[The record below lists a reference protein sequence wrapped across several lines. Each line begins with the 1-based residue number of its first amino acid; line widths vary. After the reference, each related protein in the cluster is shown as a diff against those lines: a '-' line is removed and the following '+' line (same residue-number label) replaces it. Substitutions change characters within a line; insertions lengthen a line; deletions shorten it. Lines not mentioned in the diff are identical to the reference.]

1 MYLLFIS
8 KNNLEVF
15 KNKQKVSEISWTPE
29 NLTQNLLRLKTTFS
43 KKFRVI
49 LADDFISVTSL
60 LLTPKEAKKRSSIQA
75 KFQPT
80 VGEDLS
86 QTTWDYKIVAHQNGQ
101 RLVQLIY
108 VSKKFF
114 DVFRTAVNSAKIK
127 VDLLESFSTTISRF
141 LPAKKL
147 IFLHYQDLVVLVFNQ
162 TPIFSQVL
170 KKKLTQ
176 EDIDHIFTYSKQC
189 FQVLPQQILFAPTG
203 DIAFN
208 QFDFGNLQPEYTS
221 VDPLKGII
229 HSVNKIGTDSNT
241 TRLEVPRKKEP
252 TAIPQSQINSEN
264 SFPKWILLIPTIL
277 LIITGFVVFGPK
289 SNNQSQINPSV
300 SVTPTITSVPTP
312 TPIDVSG
319 FKIKVLNG
327 TGTAGQASEIVKLLA
342 TKNFTVA
349 KTGNAANYDFTQTQI
364 EIKKSVSQNVVD
376 LLTQA
381 LGSDFSPKIS
391 TKSLADT
398 SEFDIIITTG
408 K

>member
-80 VGEDLS
+80 ISEDLS

-162 TPIFSQVL
+162 TPIYSQVL

-229 HSVNKIGTDSNT
+229 HSANKIGTDSTT
-241 TRLEVPRKKEP
+241 TRLEVPQKKVE
-252 TAIPQSQINSEN
+252 S

-289 SNNQSQINPSV
+289 STNQTQINPAI
-300 SVTPTITSVPTP
+300 SVTPTITSIPTP

-327 TGTAGQASEIVKLLA
+327 TGTAGQAGEIVKLLE
-342 TKNFTVA
+342 TKKFIVA
-349 KTGNAANYDFTQTQI
+349 KTGNAANYDFTQTQV
-364 EIKKSVSQNVVD
+364 EIKKSISQNVVD

-391 TKSLADT
+391 AKSLADT

>member
-29 NLTQNLLRLKTTFS
+29 NLSQNLLRLKTTFS

-60 LLTPKEAKKRSSIQA
+60 LLTPKEAKKRAFVQA

-80 VGEDLS
+80 ITEDLS

-114 DVFRTAVNSAKIK
+114 DIFRTAVNTAKIK

-162 TPIFSQVL
+162 TPIYSQIL

-176 EDIDHIFTYSKQC
+176 EDIDRIFTYSKQC

-229 HSVNKIGTDSNT
+229 HSANKIGTDSTT
-241 TRLEVPRKKEP
+241 TRLEVPQKKEP
-252 TAIPQSQINSEN
+252 IITQTQINSES
-264 SFPKWILLIPTIL
+264 SFPKWILLIPTVL
-277 LIITGFVVFGPK
+277 LIITGFVVFSPK
-289 SNNQSQINPSV
+289 SNNRSQINPSI
-300 SVTPTITSVPTP
+300 SVTPTITSAPTP
-312 TPIDVSG
+312 TPIDVSS

-327 TGTAGQASEIVKLLA
+327 TGIAGQASETVKLLENQ
-342 TKNFTVA
+342 NFTVQN
-349 KTGNAANYDFTQTQI
+349 TGNAASYGFTQTQI
-364 EIKKSVSQNVVD
+364 ETKKTVPQEVIK
-376 LLTQA
+376 LLTSA
-381 LGSDFSPKIS
+381 LTVDSPPKIS
-391 TKSLADT
+391 AKNLPDT
-398 SEFDIIITTG
+398 SEVDIIITTG

>member
-43 KKFRVI
+43 KRFRVI
-49 LADDFISVTSL
+49 LSDEFISVTSL
-60 LLTPKEAKKRSSIQA
+60 LLTPKEAKKRVSIQA

-80 VGEDLS
+80 ISEDLS

-114 DVFRTAVNSAKIK
+114 DIFRTAVNSTKIK
-127 VDLLESFSTTISRF
+127 IDLLESFSTTISRF

-162 TPIFSQVL
+162 TPIYSQVL

-176 EDIDHIFTYSKQC
+176 EDVDRIFTYSKQC

-229 HSVNKIGTDSNT
+229 HSANKVGTDSTT
-241 TRLEVPRKKEP
+241 TRLEVPQNKE
-252 TAIPQSQINSEN
+252 TNTVQTQFSSEN
-264 SFPKWILLIPTIL
+264 NFPKWILLIPTIL
-277 LIITGFVVFGPK
+277 LIITGFVIFSPK
-289 SNNQSQINPSV
+289 SNNQSQINPSI
-300 SVTPTITSVPTP
+300 SVTPTITSIPTP

-327 TGTAGQASEIVKLLA
+327 TGIAGQASETVKLLEN
-342 TKNFTVA
+342 KNFTVQN
-349 KTGNAANYDFTQTQI
+349 TGNAASYDFTQTQI
-364 EIKKSVSQNVVD
+364 ETKKTVPQEVIK
-376 LLTQA
+376 LLTNA
-381 LGSDFSPKIS
+381 LTVDSSPKIS
-391 TKSLADT
+391 AKNLPDT
-398 SEFDIIITTG
+398 SEVDIIITTG

>member
-15 KNKQKVSEISWTPE
+15 KNKQKVSEVSWTPE

-49 LADDFISVTSL
+49 LSDDFINVTSL
-60 LLTPKEAKKRSSIQA
+60 LLTPKEAKKRSTIQS
-75 KFQPT
+75 KFQPV

-86 QTTWDYKIVAHQNGQ
+86 QTTWDYKIVARQNGQ
-101 RLVQLIY
+101 CLVQFIY

-114 DVFRTAVNSAKIK
+114 DVFRTAINSAKIK

-162 TPIFSQVL
+162 TPIYSQVL

-176 EDIDHIFTYSKQC
+176 EDIDRIFTYSKQC

-229 HSVNKIGTDSNT
+229 HSANKIGIDSTT
-241 TRLEVPRKKEP
+241 TRLEL
-252 TAIPQSQINSEN
+252 PQTSEN
-264 SFPKWILLIPTIL
+264 SFPKWILLIPAIL
-277 LIITGFVVFGPK
+277 LIITGFVIFSPK
-289 SNNQSQINPSV
+289 SNNQSQINPSI
-300 SVTPTITSVPTP
+300 SVTPTITQAPTP

-327 TGTAGQASEIVKLLA
+327 TGTAGQANEIVKLLE
-342 TKNFTVA
+342 TKKFTVT
-349 KTGNAANYDFTQTQI
+349 KTGNAANYNFTQTQV
-364 EIKKSVSQNVVD
+364 EIKKTVSQDIVSI
-376 LLTQA
+376 LTEA
-381 LGSDFSPKIS
+381 LGNDFSPKIS
-391 TKSLADT
+391 DKSLSDT

>member
-15 KNKQKVSEISWTPE
+15 KNKQKVSEISWTTE

-60 LLTPKEAKKRSSIQA
+60 LLAQKEAKKRTSIQA

-80 VGEDLS
+80 ISEDLS

-101 RLVQLIY
+101 SLVQLIY

-114 DVFRTAVNSAKIK
+114 DVFRNAVNSAKIK

-162 TPIFSQVL
+162 TPIYSQVV

-229 HSVNKIGTDSNT
+229 HSVNKIGTDATT
-241 TRLEVPRKKEP
+241 TRLEVPQKN
-252 TAIPQSQINSEN
+252 IEN
-264 SFPKWILLIPTIL
+264 SFPKWILLIPTVL

-289 SNNQSQINPSV
+289 STNQNQINPAV
-300 SVTPTITSVPTP
+300 TVTPTVTAAPTP
-312 TPIDVSG
+312 TPFNVSG

-327 TGTAGQASEIVKLLA
+327 TGIAGQASETVKLLESQ
-342 TKNFTVA
+342 NFAVQNTS
-349 KTGNAANYDFTQTQI
+349 NAASYDFTQTQI
-364 EIKKSVSQNVVD
+364 ETKKTVPSEVVKI
-376 LLTQA
+376 LTDT
-381 LGSDFSPKIS
+381 LTIDSPPKIS
-391 TKSLADT
+391 PKNLPDT

-408 K
+408 KK

>member
-29 NLTQNLLRLKTTFS
+29 NLSQNLLRLKTTFS

-75 KFQPT
+75 KFQPI

-114 DVFRTAVNSAKIK
+114 DVFRTAINSAKIK

-162 TPIFSQVL
+162 TPIYSQVL
-170 KKKLTQ
+170 KKKLSQ
-176 EDIDHIFTYSKQC
+176 EDVDHIFTYSKQC

-229 HSVNKIGTDSNT
+229 HSVNKMGTDPTT
-241 TRLEVPRKKEP
+241 TRLE
-252 TAIPQSQINSEN
+252 IPQKKVES

-277 LIITGFVVFGPK
+277 LIITGFVVFGSK
-289 SNNQSQINPSV
+289 STNQSQINPSI
-300 SVTPTITSVPTP
+300 SVTPTITQAPTP

-327 TGTAGQASEIVKLLA
+327 TGTAGQASEVVELLA
-342 TKNFTVA
+342 TKEFTVT
-349 KTGNAANYDFTQTQI
+349 KTGNAANYDFTQTQV

-391 TKSLADT
+391 TKNLADT